1 MNKEIKKADNY
12 FERVKGR
19 ANQTKYKYY
28 FFDYL
33 YFKGEAW
40 AGKKD
45 GCRASRCCF
54 GIGCGWWFS
63 PVTFSYATMSCSNGL
78 LYILA
83 ISVQCF

>member
-1 MNKEIKKADNY
+1 MNKEIKKSDNY
-12 FERVKGR
+12 FERVKGH

-45 GCRASRCCF
+45 GCRASR
-54 GIGCGWWFS
+54 
-63 PVTFSYATMSCSNGL
+63 SCLVLG
-78 LYILA
+78 
-83 ISVQCF
+83 VGGGFPR

>member
-33 YFKGEAW
+33 YYRLYVGYRRHNEPA
-40 AGKKD
+40 
-45 GCRASRCCF
+45 RIS
-54 GIGCGWWFS
+54 
-63 PVTFSYATMSCSNGL
+63 SCLFLGRF
-78 LYILA
+78 
-83 ISVQCF
+83 V